1 MKTPHSYNL
10 VIVESPAKCKKIEGF
25 LGSGYKCVASYG
37 HLRELPSLKNID
49 IENNFRPSF
58 TITSSKLKN
67 VQKLKPLIKDASKVI
82 LATDDDREGEAI
94 AWHICDIFQLDVS
107 STPRIAFHE
116 ITRDAVLRAVN
127 NPRCVNMDLV
137 HAQLSRQMLD
147 VIVGFSVSPVLWKH
161 ISHTSLSAGR
171 CQSPALKLIYEN
183 QLEIDNAET
192 TSDYATSGYINVG
205 GRAIRFVLNRDM
217 TSDHEVTEYYDQ
229 LSEFDLMYH
238 CKEPRTVEREP
249 PKPLN
254 TSVLQQHASNELR
267 MSPKECMQSCQRL
280 YEAGH
285 ITYMRT
291 ENQQYSAEFLDK
303 CKPYIIGVYGD
314 DFVSHDKI
322 QELTNDGSN
331 PHEAIRPTCISTS
344 TLSADDFTNREI
356 RLYKLIHRRTLQS
369 CMAAATIQTV
379 EATTTAPDDCQFV
392 CKREKVVF
400 PGWKVLDSDKKDTL
414 QDNEFNILA
423 STPDCL
429 VNYTTIESSYRITKT
444 KQHYTEARLVQLLEQ
459 KGIGRPSTFSSIVEK
474 IQDRG
479 YVKKTNVSGHTRQVT
494 DFTMDRE
501 GSIVEIV
508 HGKEFGAEK
517 NKLVIQSLGI
527 SVIELLDTHF
537 QELFAYDY
545 TRDMETQLDI
555 IAGGEATDWK
565 SMLSTYYTN
574 ITRLLTDMKST
585 HSGEKIE
592 YKIDE
597 HHTYLFGKN
606 GPVVKCT
613 QGDAV
618 SFKSVRAD
626 VDVKKIENGGYSL
639 EEVLATPKPDDCG
652 LGEYDGH
659 AITLKNGRYG
669 LYASWGAESIQL
681 KSLGN
686 RPIENISLE
695 EVVSIIQT
703 TKESTRKISDTL
715 CIKTSKR
722 GPYLFYKTKDMKK
735 PGFFSLKDCP
745 YDYFHCDLGELSA
758 WIFKVFSVV

>member
-1 MKTPHSYNL
+1 MKTSSSYNL

-58 TITSSKLKN
+58 TISPSKLKN
-67 VQKLKPLIKDASKVI
+67 VQKLKPLIKDASRVI

-107 STPRIAFHE
+107 TTQRIVFHE
-116 ITRDAVLRAVN
+116 ITHDAVLRAVN
-127 NPRCVNMDLV
+127 NPQRVNMDLV

-183 QLEIDNAET
+183 QMEIDNAET
-192 TSDYATSGYINVG
+192 TGDYATTGYINVG
-205 GRAIRFVLNRDM
+205 GRAIRFILNHDM

-229 LSEFDLMYH
+229 LNGFSLMYH

-267 MSPKECMQSCQRL
+267 MSPKECMQSCQKL

-303 CKPYIIGVYGD
+303 CKSYIFGLYGD
-314 DFVSHDKI
+314 EFVSHDKI
-322 QELTNDGSN
+322 QEITNDGSN
-331 PHEAIRPTCISTS
+331 PHEAIRPTCISTY
-344 TLSADDFTNREI
+344 TLSTDDFTNREV
-356 RLYKLIHRRTLQS
+356 RLYKMIHRRTIQS
-369 CMAAATIQTV
+369 CMANAVMQTV
-379 EATTTAPDDCQFV
+379 EANTTAPHESQFV
-392 CKREKVVF
+392 CKREKIVF
-400 PGWKVLDSDKKDTL
+400 PGWKALDSDKKDTL
-414 QDNEFNILA
+414 QESEFHILT

-429 VNYTTIESSYRITKT
+429 VTYTKIESVYRITKT

-479 YVKKTNVSGHTRQVT
+479 YVKKQNVPGHSIQVT
-494 DFTMDRE
+494 DFEMSSD
-501 GSIVEIV
+501 GDIIEII

-527 SVIELLDTHF
+527 SVVELLDTYF
-537 QELFAYDY
+537 NELFAYDY

-555 IAGGEATDWK
+555 IARGESTDWK
-565 SMLSTYYTN
+565 SMLTTYYTR
-574 ITRLLTDMKST
+574 IMQLLDNMKTT
-585 HSGEKIE
+585 HSGEKID

-613 QGDAV
+613 QGDLV

-626 VDVKKIENGGYSL
+626 IDVKKIESGEYSL
-639 EEVLATPKPDDCG
+639 EDVLATPKSSDCV

-659 AITLKNGRYG
+659 SVTLKNGRYG
-669 LYASWGAESIQL
+669 LYATWGGESIQL

-686 RPIENISLE
+686 RPIENISLD
-695 EVVSIIQT
+695 EVISIIKT
-703 TKESTRKISDTL
+703 TKDGTRKISDTL

-722 GPYLFYKTKDMKK
+722 GPYLFYKTKSMKK
-735 PGFFSLKDCP
+735 PSFFSLKDCP
-745 YDYFHCDLGELSA
+745 HDYFHCEIDDLSA
-758 WIFKVFSVV
+758 WIFKMFSVV